1 MSIIVEAVLKFRCAR
16 HAVIEAAS
24 STSTVSFPSDRV
36 ESPLRIYFA
45 PFQMVQRGTQRR
57 GKQELLRVVR

>member
-36 ESPLRIYFA
+36 ESPLKIYFA
-45 PFQMVQRGTQRR
+45 PFQMVSAARSGAGSRNFFA
-57 GKQELLRVVR
+57 